1 MATSPRSAD
10 EGCLPD
16 ALLARFRLMV
26 SWSRSWVAAAT
37 VLASLTGRVCA
48 QTALPAVDVIGQT
61 PLPGSDIARDKSPG
75 DGRTLSAP
83 DFDGT
88 KSWSLPDTLL
98 LRVPGV
104 TLNDVTGN
112 PFQPDLQYRG
122 FVASPV
128 LGTPQGL
135 AIYQNGVRVNEVFG
149 DIVNW
154 DFIPQQAIDRANIV
168 SNNPVFGLN
177 ALGGALAL
185 TMKNGFGYHGAEAEL
200 RGGFFGRR
208 AGTVQAGG
216 QQGAVSG
223 YITADA
229 LDDDGWRDHSPSR
242 LRRVYADIGART
254 DASEFHLNFTGAAN
268 EFGAAAATP
277 IELLNQRWQSVF
289 TTPQT
294 TRNELA
300 FWVANGKSQLSD
312 ALTLEGNLYLRN
324 FRQRHVDGNTAEFG
338 NCAPAN
344 GFLCIGD
351 DLLTASGGAPIAAL
365 APGAVPGSLDRTA
378 TSAQSFGGTL
388 QATATGQWM
397 GHGNRLVVGSSVD
410 RGNARFMASSE
421 VGTIGS
427 DLFVTGTGVTISS
440 PDAGIAPVDLIST
453 TTYTGIYATDTFD
466 VTSALAVTAGGRFNV
481 AQIRLDDQLGG
492 GLDGSHQFSRF
503 NPVIGATYRIQPS
516 LVAYAGYSEA
526 NRAPTPTELG
536 CADPAHPCLLDN
548 FLTSDPALKQVVA
561 RTIETGLR
569 GEAAAPFGR
578 LTFALG
584 LFRTDTADDIISV
597 ASPIPGRGFFQ
608 NAGTTRRQGAEA
620 SASYRASPWVLTAGY
635 SYVDATFR
643 DALTLS
649 SPNNP
654 AAIDGLIAVTP
665 GDRIPL
671 VPLHRLK
678 GSIEYAANPQWTLAA
693 DLVAVG
699 SQYLQGDASNQNPKI
714 PAYWTVN
721 LRTSYQVSPRVELFG
736 LLQNAFNQRY
746 YTYGTFFD
754 PALIPSLN
762 LSDPRTLVPGAP
774 LAAYAGLRARW

>member
-1 MATSPRSAD
+1 M
-10 EGCLPD
+10 
-16 ALLARFRLMV
+16 M
-26 SWSRSWVAAAT
+26 SWSRPWVAAAA
-37 VLASLTGRVCA
+37 VLALLSGRVCA
-48 QTALPAVDVIGQT
+48 QTARPAALPAIDVIAQT
-61 PLPGSDIARDKSPG
+61 PLPGSAIARDKTPA
-75 DGRTLSAP
+75 DTQTLSPP
-83 DFDGT
+83 DFAGE
-88 KSWSLPDTLL
+88 KSWSLPEALL

-122 FVASPV
+122 FTASPV

-149 DIVNW
+149 DTVNW
-154 DFIPQQAIDRANIV
+154 DLIPQQAIDRASIV

-185 TMKNGFGYHGAEAEL
+185 TMKNGFGYQGAEAEL

-208 AGTVQAGG
+208 AGAVQAGG
-216 QQGAVSG
+216 QQGAFSG
-223 YITADA
+223 YVTADA
-229 LDDDGWRDHSPSR
+229 LNDDGWRDRSPSR
-242 LRRVYADIGART
+242 LRRVYADLGART
-254 DASEFHLNFTGAAN
+254 DASEFHVSFTGAAN

-277 IELLNQRWQSVF
+277 IELLDRRWQTVF
-289 TTPQT
+289 TTPQA

-312 ALTLEGNLYLRN
+312 ALTLEGNLYFRS
-324 FRQRHVDGNTAEFG
+324 FRQRHVDGNTADFG
-338 NCAPAN
+338 NCAPPN
-344 GFLCIGD
+344 GFLCLDD
-351 DLLTASGGAPIAAL
+351 DLLTASGGSPIPAL
-365 APGAVPGSLDRTA
+365 PAGAVPGSLDRTA

-388 QATATGQWM
+388 QATATTQWL
-397 GHGNRLVVGSSVD
+397 GRGNRLVAGASVD
-410 RGNARFMASSE
+410 RGNARFNASSE

-427 DLFVTGTGVTISS
+427 DLFVTGTGVAISS
-440 PDAGIAPVDLIST
+440 PAAGIAPVDLAST
-453 TTYTGIYATDTFD
+453 TTYTGFYVTDTFEL
-466 VTSALAVTAGGRFNV
+466 TSALSLTAGGRFNI

-492 GLDGSHQFSRF
+492 DLDGAHQFSRF

-536 CADPAHPCLLDN
+536 CADPARPCLLDN
-548 FLTSDPALKQVVA
+548 FLTADPALKQVVA
-561 RTIETGLR
+561 RSIETGLR
-569 GEAAAPFGR
+569 GEASAPFGR

-608 NAGTTRRQGAEA
+608 NGGTTRRQGGEA
-620 SASYRASPWVLTAGY
+620 SVSYRSSPWLVSAGY
-635 SYVDATFR
+635 SYVEATFR

-654 AAIDGLIAVTP
+654 AAVDGLIAVMP
-665 GDRIPL
+665 GNRIPL

-678 GSIEYAANPQWTLAA
+678 GTVEYAASPQWTLAA

-714 PAYWTVN
+714 PAYWIVN
-721 LRTSYQVSPRVELFG
+721 LRTSYQVRPGVELFG

-754 PALIPSLN
+754 PTLIPGLN

-774 LAAYAGLRARW
+774 LAAYTGLRARW